1 MRLGDALYLV
11 KVGMIRFC
19 IKRMAREVLPCWT
32 TLSDT
37 HVLSTTAE
45 LSDIG
50 LEALCSI
57 VASPIGKENEVLAHQ
72 ASSPLVGVNRGA
84 TRHPEGIGFGP
95 SGALRAVLAFTK
107 GTKRKG
113 IS

>member
-32 TLSDT
+32 TLRDT
-37 HVLSTTAE
+37 HVLSTIAE
-45 LSDIG
+45 LSDVG

-57 VASPIGKENEVLAHQ
+57 VASAIGKENKVLAHH
-72 ASSPLVGVNRGA
+72 ASSQLDNVKRGA
-84 TRHPEGIGFGP
+84 TRT
-95 SGALRAVLAFTK
+95 LKKVLSV
-107 GTKRKG
+107 RPCPN
-113 IS
+113 II

>member
-1 MRLGDALYLV
+1 MRLDDALYLV

-19 IKRMAREVLPCWT
+19 IRRMAREVLPCWT

-37 HVLSTTAE
+37 HVLSTIAE

-57 VASPIGKENEVLAHQ
+57 VASPIGKENKVLAHH
-72 ASSPLVGVNRGA
+72 ASSRSGDVKRGV
-84 TRHPEGIGFGP
+84 TRT
-95 SGALRAVLAFTK
+95 L
-107 GTKRKG
+107 KRY
-113 IS
+113 